1 MEEYLLDR
9 ETLEK
14 FIDELM
20 KKRPLP
26 VDNAEELSKYKT
38 DQMKALDDY
47 IAKALFGKLTESQ
60 AKELEQLLD
69 SEEENPDVFQEFFRN
84 RGIDV
89 EGIITESAGSFAAEY
104 LEGGQNA

>member
-26 VDNAEELSKYKT
+26 VDNPEELSKYKEE
-38 DQMKALDDY
+38 QMKALDDC
-47 IAKALFGKLTESQ
+47 ITKSIFNSLTESQ
-60 AKELEQLLD
+60 ASELDRLLD
-69 SEEENPDVFQEFFRN
+69 NEQEDSETFQAFFHN
-84 RGIDV
+84 NNIDL
-89 EGIITESAGSFAAEY
+89 EKIITEAAESFGTQY
-104 LEGGQNA
+104 LEGGDNE